1 MMPGK
6 YNIVCPQGATL
17 YQKIVYKVDDV
28 VVDLTGYD
36 ARMHVR
42 EKYSST
48 DAIVYLS
55 TLGYNPSIMLDDE
68 GRIEIVISAEITAE
82 FYPKEYVYDLEIID
96 GSTVKRLIGGKFIVT
111 PEVTK

>member
-1 MMPGK
+1 MITTR
-6 YNIVCPQGATL
+6 YNLVCPQGSTF
-17 YQKIVYKVDDV
+17 YQKIVYKIDDI

-55 TLGYNPSIMLDDE
+55 TFGYNPSIILGDE
-68 GRIEIVISAEITAE
+68 GTVEIMIDAVTTAG

-96 GSTVKRLIGGKFIVT
+96 GATVKRLIGGKFIVT
-111 PEVTK
+111 PEVTR